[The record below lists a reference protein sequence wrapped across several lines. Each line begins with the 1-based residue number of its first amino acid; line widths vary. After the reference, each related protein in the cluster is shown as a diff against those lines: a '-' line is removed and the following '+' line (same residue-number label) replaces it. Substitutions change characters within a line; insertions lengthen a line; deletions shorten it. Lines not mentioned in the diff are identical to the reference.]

1 MARRNSPWAA
11 SGLSNRPTPIRAII
25 FDLGHTVWDFAPRD
39 DAYKLNIL
47 RLHERLLAWD
57 GGDVP
62 APKLLGRTLSKAI
75 ARWMSVWDS
84 DVLEQ
89 ATSDV
94 LVSEALADAGLSP
107 PPDVISDVTTTLFGR
122 EVDMPYVEPD
132 ALATFDSFHT
142 DGIAMGCVTN
152 TILLEEGINDAL
164 MRLGLLR
171 YFRSVV
177 ASSSMGFK
185 KPHASLFQRALCE
198 LDIQPEEALFVG
210 DRLVDDV
217 SGAQAVGM
225 RAVLTHQFRQEPL
238 DGANVEPNAVI
249 SRLAELPDAIAAIER
264 GASYP

>member
-1 MARRNSPWAA
+1 MND
-11 SGLSNRPTPIRAII
+11 RPVPIRAVI
-25 FDLGHTVWDFAPRD
+25 FDLGHTVWDFAPRE
-39 DAYKLNIL
+39 DAYRLNIL
-47 RLHERLLAWD
+47 RMHERLLAWD

-62 APKLLGRTLSKAI
+62 APKLLGDILGKAI

-107 PPDVISDVTTTLFGR
+107 PPDVISDITAILFGR
-122 EVDMPYVEPD
+122 EVDMPVVAPD
-132 ALATFDSFHT
+132 TIATFDAFHS
-142 DGIAMGCVTN
+142 DGIAMGCVSN
-152 TILLEEGINDAL
+152 TILLEEGITDAL

-177 ASSSMGFK
+177 ASSSMGYK
-185 KPHASLFQRALCE
+185 KPHASLFQRALDE
-198 LDIQPEEALFVG
+198 LDIQAEEALFVG
-210 DRLVDDV
+210 DRIVDDV

-249 SRLAELPDAIAAIER
+249 GRLAELPAAIAAIES

>member
-1 MARRNSPWAA
+1 MSD
-11 SGLSNRPTPIRAII
+11 RPVPIRAII
-25 FDLGHTVWDFAPRD
+25 FDLGHTVWDFAPRE
-39 DAYKLNIL
+39 DAYRLNIL
-47 RLHERLLAWD
+47 RMHERLLACD
-57 GGDVP
+57 SATVP
-62 APKLLGRTLSKAI
+62 APRLLGSALSKAI
-75 ARWMSVWDS
+75 ARWMKVWDS
-84 DVLEQ
+84 EVLEQ
-89 ATSDV
+89 PTSDV

-107 PPDVISDVTTTLFGR
+107 PPDVVSDITTILFGR
-122 EVDMPYVEPD
+122 EVDMPVVAPD
-132 ALATFDSFHT
+132 TIATFDTFHR
-142 DGIAMGCVTN
+142 DGIAMGCVSN

-177 ASSSMGFK
+177 ASSSMGYK
-185 KPHASLFQRALCE
+185 KPHASLFQRALDE
-198 LDIQPEEALFVG
+198 LDMEPGEALFVG

-249 SRLAELPDAIAAIER
+249 GRLAELPGAIAAIES

>member
-1 MARRNSPWAA
+1 MSK
-11 SGLSNRPTPIRAII
+11 RPISIRAVI
-25 FDLGHTVWDFAPRD
+25 FDLGHTVWDFAPRE

-47 RLHERLLAWD
+47 RMHERLLAWD

-62 APKLLGRTLSKAI
+62 APRLLGKALGRAV

-89 ATSDV
+89 PTSDV
-94 LVSEALADAGLSP
+94 LVSEALEDAGVSP
-107 PPDVISDVTTTLFGR
+107 PSDVVSDVTAILFGR
-122 EVDMPYVEPD
+122 EVDVPVVGPD
-132 ALATFDSFHT
+132 TIATFDAFQR
-142 DGIAMGCVTN
+142 DGIAMGCVSN

-177 ASSSMGFK
+177 ASSSMGYK
-185 KPHASLFQRALCE
+185 KPHASLFQRALDE
-198 LDIQPEEALFVG
+198 LEVQPEEALFVG
-210 DRLVDDV
+210 DRLIDDV

-238 DGANVEPNAVI
+238 DGGAVEPNAVI
-249 SRLAELPDAIAAIER
+249 ERLAELPYAITAIES

>member
-1 MARRNSPWAA
+1 M
-11 SGLSNRPTPIRAII
+11 SNRPLPIRAVI
-25 FDLGHTVWDFAPRD
+25 FDLGHTIWDFAPRD

-47 RLHERLLAWD
+47 RMHERLLAWN

-62 APKLLGRTLSKAI
+62 APRLLGRTLNKAI

-94 LVSEALADAGLSP
+94 LVSEALADARLSP
-107 PPDVISDVTTTLFGR
+107 PPDVISDVTAILFGR
-122 EVDMPYVEPD
+122 EIDMPFVGPD
-132 ALATFDSFHT
+132 TIAALDAFHS
-142 DGIAMGCVTN
+142 DGIAMGCVSN

-185 KPHASLFQRALCE
+185 KPHASLFQRALDE
-198 LDIQPEEALFVG
+198 LDVQPEAALFVG
-210 DRLVDDV
+210 DRLVDDIR
-217 SGAQAVGM
+217 GAQAVGM
-225 RAVLTHQFRQEPL
+225 RAVLTHQFRQETL
-238 DGANVEPNAVI
+238 DGANVEPSAVI
-249 SRLAELPDAIAAIER
+249 GRLAELPDAIAAIES

>member
-1 MARRNSPWAA
+1 M
-11 SGLSNRPTPIRAII
+11 SNCPPPIRAVI
-25 FDLGHTVWDFAPRD
+25 FDLGHTIWDFAPRE

-47 RLHERLLAWD
+47 RMHERLLAWD

-62 APKLLGRTLSKAI
+62 APKLLASTLSKTI

-89 ATSDV
+89 ATSEV
-94 LVSEALADAGLSP
+94 LVSEALTDAGLSP
-107 PPDVISDVTTTLFGR
+107 PPDVVSDITAVLFGR
-122 EVDMPYVEPD
+122 EVDMPVVVPD
-132 ALATFDSFHT
+132 TIATLDAFHSA
-142 DGIAMGCVTN
+142 GIAMGCVSN
-152 TILLEEGINDAL
+152 TILLEAGINDAL

-177 ASSSMGFK
+177 ASSAMGYK
-185 KPHASLFQRALCE
+185 KPHASLFQRALDE

-225 RAVLTHQFRQEPL
+225 RAVLTHQFRQESL

-249 SRLAELPDAIAAIER
+249 SRLSELPDAIAAIER